1 VRRFNFKLEKI
12 LRLREN
18 REHETELELGKAIG
32 ALSALELRIKQV
44 AGETAAAVQNRFSS
58 GNDFAQMRSYDLY
71 ILRLDHTKEALL
83 KAAALAELEV
93 EKAREIYLEASRD
106 RKVIS
111 KLKERQEQEYRHA
124 AKLEEIKTIDDTSGG
139 AAARRA
145 AGGKIAASL

>member
-1 VRRFNFKLEKI
+1 MRRFTFKLEKI

-18 REHETELELGKAIG
+18 REHETELELGKAVG

-44 AGETAAAVQNRFSS
+44 AEEQSAAIQNRFSS
-58 GNDFAQMRSYDLY
+58 SNDFTQMRNYELY
-71 ILRLDHTKEALL
+71 ILRLDQTKESLL

-111 KLKERQEQEYRHA
+111 KLKERQEQEYRKT
-124 AKLEEIKTIDDTSGG
+124 AKLEEIKTIDDISSG
-139 AAARRA
+139 AAARKAA
-145 AGGKIAASL
+145 AGL

>member
-12 LRLREN
+12 LKLREN

-44 AGETAAAVQNRFSS
+44 AEETAAAVQNRFSS
-58 GNDFAQMRSYDLY
+58 RDFTQIRNYELY
-71 ILRLDHTKEALL
+71 ILRLDQTKESLL

-93 EKAREIYLEASRD
+93 EKKREIYLEASRD

-124 AKLEEIKTIDDTSGG
+124 AKLEEIKTIDDISSGS
-139 AAARRA
+139 AAR
-145 AGGKIAASL
+145 KAASGL